1 MSDQL
6 FFSAILAIITLMV
19 VVLAVRLGFLIGS
32 RNTVRSERSSKVR
45 RAQQSPPRK
54 RKSALKRFFLFLKRH
69 WPKRKKRQ
77 EVPQVAQPAPVPAA
91 LAPDT
96 TPPASAPQAQLA
108 DQSKEEKKGK
118 SSLGIVAAVV
128 GAMFSLNAFF
138 SFLGTTILVAIAY
151 RSSGFFGIAM
161 AAAFGLVAVFFGFV
175 FLGLLRYLFRK

>member
-32 RNTVRSERSSKVR
+32 RDTVRSGRSSKVR
-45 RAQQSPPRK
+45 RAKKSSPRK
-54 RKSALKRFFLFLKRH
+54 RKSALKRFFLFLKKH
-69 WPKRKKRQ
+69 WPKRKKKRQ
-77 EVPQVAQPAPVPAA
+77 EAPQVAQPAPSPV
-91 LAPDT
+91 LAPV
-96 TPPASAPQAQLA
+96 AQAAPVEH
-108 DQSKEEKKGK
+108 SKGEEEKKGK
-118 SSLGIVAAVV
+118 SSLGIIAAVV

-175 FLGLLRYLFRK
+175 FLGIVRYLFRR